1 MVTHGAG
8 RAAAVRT
15 GEVGAIRPDG
25 TIGDA
30 EATPPNSAVPVALDP
45 VLILQHIRQAQVSH
59 VVTVPDT
66 HQRTL
71 LELLAKSEDPRLLT
85 VCTEDEAIA
94 VGAGLYIGGVRP
106 LLLIQNAGL
115 FASMNTLRGISLDG
129 RVPTCLLIGEFQRD
143 PNVPSREN
151 TARVVHL
158 LEPTLE
164 AWGVPYYRL
173 DQPGD
178 LRQIPVAYERSL
190 EERGPVALLVGAS
203 TAELT

>member
-1 MVTHGAG
+1 MVTHGVG
-8 RAAAVRT
+8 RAAVQTEEGRT
-15 GEVGAIRPDG
+15 ERPGGIID
-25 TIGDA
+25 DA
-30 EATPPNSAVPVALDP
+30 EATPSSSAIPVALDP
-45 VLILQHIRQAQVSH
+45 VLILQHIRHARVSH

-71 LELLAKSEDPRLLT
+71 LELLAKTEDPRLLT
-85 VCTEDEAIA
+85 VCTEDEAIG
-94 VGAGLYIGGVRP
+94 VGAGLYIGGARP

-129 RVPTCLLIGEFQRD
+129 CVPTCLLIGEFQRD
-143 PNVPSREN
+143 PNVPPREN
-151 TARVVHL
+151 APRVVHL

-164 AWGVPYYRL
+164 SWGVPYYRL